1 MKENSFAPVD
11 TGGSLQIFL
20 QYRVVVQMKENNF
33 IPKEMS
39 ANQRR
44 IFIDTAQLYEAYIV
58 TFRESRAYRGG
69 MHWKK
74 SKGRQYLFRQMDRLG
89 YGKSLGPRTRETEK
103 IYTDFKLAKQK
114 VQEQLASYKERLNEQ
129 ARFCKAATIQRVPRI
144 VTGILRI
151 LDQRRLLGK
160 NITVIGTN
168 AIYAYEAAAGVFVE
182 SPILATRDMDILWDI
197 RSRLRL
203 ATGDDDEG
211 SATTGI
217 IDILR
222 KADRSFE
229 RVKNQEFRAVN
240 KDGYIV
246 DLMKPEPKPIIKKE
260 RQRMGGGTDLKAV
273 EIRNLQWLV
282 SSPKFSQ
289 IVVGDDGYP
298 AAMFCP
304 DPRSFALHKIW
315 LSKQPD
321 RDPIKKKRD
330 RHQGITVAYL
340 VSRYLPQYKFTASEL
355 RMFPK
360 RVLDAAR
367 AEISN
372 FERLVGFN

>member
-1 MKENSFAPVD
+1 MK
-11 TGGSLQIFL
+11 QIFS
-20 QYRVVVQMKENNF
+20 
-33 IPKEMS
+33 I
-39 ANQRR
+39 
-44 IFIDTAQLYEAYIV
+44 LYLKRCPP
-58 TFRESRAYRGG
+58 TKGG
-69 MHWKK
+69 FLSIQPSYTKPILSHSGKAELI
-74 SKGRQYLFRQMDRLG
+74 GAVCT
-89 YGKSLGPRTRETEK
+89 GKSPRDGS
-103 IYTDFKLAKQK
+103 I
-114 VQEQLASYKERLNEQ
+114 SS
-129 ARFCKAATIQRVPRI
+129 ARWI
-144 VTGILRI
+144 
-151 LDQRRLLGK
+151 D
-160 NITVIGTN
+160 
-168 AIYAYEAAAGVFVE
+168 
-182 SPILATRDMDILWDI
+182 WDI

-246 DLMKPEPKPIIKKE
+246 DLVNPEPKPIIKKE

-372 FERLVGFN
+372 FERPAGFN